1 MRFHE
6 KLMWRTAAVA
16 ALSLV
21 AAATVQAQRSTP
33 GGAAVP
39 GPQTPAAQ
47 QPSVDQRKAAAAVAQ
62 RRRELEEIRRQD
74 VVAALAK
81 LGVAVDADRYDLRT
95 LTDWRDRIEA
105 ANALRASYRV
115 DADWRATPLPA
126 LQEMRLRA
134 AKATELSALYGV
146 EVDWRRYTWRELEDL
161 RRALARLRPD
171 ATPVMTRDRAG
182 AGARVGAAPAPAALG
197 GAAFGD
203 GLVAPGT
210 AGRPLKLGVRPRDP
224 DAIIEPTFAYEL
236 PASWARSPFATRS
249 SRDKD
254 AILIPSFTGVR
265 HRPSIGK
272 DDVIDPWHR
281 HSRGA
286 ADGPP
291 RAPLRMLLR

>member
-6 KLMWRTAAVA
+6 RLMWRTAAIA
-16 ALSLV
+16 ALSLAV
-21 AAATVQAQRSTP
+21 AATTVQAQRSTP
-33 GGAAVP
+33 GDAAVA
-39 GPQTPAAQ
+39 GVRAPATQ
-47 QPSVDQRKAAAAVAQ
+47 QPSADQRKAAAAAQ

-74 VVAALAK
+74 VIAALAK
-81 LGVAVDADRYDLRT
+81 LGVAVDAHRYDLRT

-115 DADWRATPLPA
+115 DTDWRATPLPA

-134 AKATELSALYGV
+134 AKASELSAVYGV

-171 ATPVMTRDRAG
+171 ATPVVTRDRAG
-182 AGARVGAAPAPAALG
+182 AGAGARVAAAPAPAVAALG

-210 AGRPLKLGVRPRDP
+210 AGRPLKLGARPRDP

-249 SRDKD
+249 RRDKD
-254 AILIPSFTGVR
+254 AILVPSFTGVR
-265 HRPSIGK
+265 HRPPMGK

-281 HSRGA
+281 RPRPTA
-286 ADGPP
+286 ASG
-291 RAPLRMLLR
+291 RY